1 MNIPPDRVV
10 STGRRAPRTPCAATG
25 CPYLSRTTNCP
36 LHSGIVTT
44 PKGKP
49 PMTDHK
55 HATATTPTGPCPDC
69 APSETVEFSMKA
81 PGVWVLE
88 SAARTP
94 PKPRTG
100 PCPRC
105 ATNPAT
111 G

>member
-1 MNIPPDRVV
+1 MNIPPA
-10 STGRRAPRTPCAATG
+10 GRRAPRTRCAAPG
-25 CPYLSRTTNCP
+25 CPYLSRTTCCP
-36 LHSGIVTT
+36 LHSGVVTT
-44 PKGKP
+44 ERQPH
-49 PMTDHK
+49 MTDHELV
-55 HATATTPTGPCPDC
+55 TASAPPDSCPDC
-69 APSETVEFSMKA
+69 APSDTVEFSMAA

-105 ATNPAT
+105 GATPAT